1 MTDRS
6 HGECLA
12 ASIRVGLAYNRP
24 AREAEYAAVADS
36 LGARNGD
43 GGDDDGDDH
52 DDPAAG
58 ADDLLAE
65 CDRLR
70 EAIGL
75 PGSFAAVGCDRSD
88 TDQVV
93 ENTLIQER
101 RLATNPRKVSE
112 ADLREAVLA
121 GFE

>member
-1 MTDRS
+1 
-6 HGECLA
+6 
-12 ASIRVGLAYNRP
+12 V
-24 AREAEYAAVADS
+24 
-36 LGARNGD
+36 NGSGGSD
-43 GGDDDGDDH
+43 G

-58 ADDLLAE
+58 AADLLDE

-75 PGSFAAVGCDRSD
+75 PGSFEEVGLDRMD
-88 TDQVV
+88 TDRIV

-101 RLATNPRKVSE
+101 RLATNPRAVSE
-112 ADLREAVLA
+112 PDLREAVLA